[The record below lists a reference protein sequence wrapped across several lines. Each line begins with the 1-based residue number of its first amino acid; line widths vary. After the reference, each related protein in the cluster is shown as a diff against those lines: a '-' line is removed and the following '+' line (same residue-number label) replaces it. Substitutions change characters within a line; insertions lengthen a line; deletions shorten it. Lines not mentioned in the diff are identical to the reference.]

1 MDCVEKMADRHGD
14 MRLAQ
19 VSDVGHAP
27 LLTETDALEPIKA
40 LLNRLD

>member
-1 MDCVEKMADRHGD
+1 MAESDATAAGVEPVIG
-14 MRLAQ
+14 LEI
-19 VSDVGHAP
+19 HAP